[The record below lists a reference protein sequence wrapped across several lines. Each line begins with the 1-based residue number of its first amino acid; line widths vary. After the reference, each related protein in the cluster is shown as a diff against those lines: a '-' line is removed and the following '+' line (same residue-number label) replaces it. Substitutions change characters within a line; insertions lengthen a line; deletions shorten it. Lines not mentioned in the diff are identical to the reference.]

1 MMNSVLI
8 VLLSAT
14 VILLIA
20 SATGLDYSI
29 ERAWTFRRKRLQG
42 RARTG
47 RARGA
52 NRTDRTAHY
61 ETDLRELRDFVT
73 SLHLGTSLDETL
85 SGALASTANQ
95 LRDRGLLGERL
106 QAHVET
112 RLAIAPEE
120 VIEALAQDF
129 QSAHLRDL
137 VQRLEMA
144 RDGGISY
151 DQALSLTL
159 SLVEEEIRG
168 DILRDI
174 QQAPIKLTFPMIAGV
189 FIPAI
194 FIGIYPLVANIFVS
208 LRGPGP

>member
-8 VLLSAT
+8 LLLSVT
-14 VILLIA
+14 VLLLIA
-20 SATGLDYSI
+20 SATGLDYSL
-29 ERAWTFRRKRLQG
+29 ERAWTFRRKRL
-42 RARTG
+42 
-47 RARGA
+47 
-52 NRTDRTAHY
+52 RTDRSRATKRTERTADH
-61 ETDLRELRDFVT
+61 ETDLREIRDFVS

-95 LRDRGLLGERL
+95 LRDRGPLGERL
-106 QAHVET
+106 QTHVET
-112 RLAIAPEE
+112 RLAIAPEG
-120 VIEALAQDF
+120 VIEALAHDF

>member
-1 MMNSVLI
+1 MMNPVLI
-8 VLLSAT
+8 ALLSIT

-29 ERAWTFRRKRLQG
+29 ERAWTFRRKRL
-42 RARTG
+42 RTG

-52 NRTDRTAHY
+52 HHTGSSAHY
-61 ETDLRELRDFVT
+61 ETDLREIRDFVT

-95 LRDRGLLGERL
+95 LRDRGPLGERL
-106 QAHVET
+106 QTHVET

-208 LRGPGP
+208 LRGPGS